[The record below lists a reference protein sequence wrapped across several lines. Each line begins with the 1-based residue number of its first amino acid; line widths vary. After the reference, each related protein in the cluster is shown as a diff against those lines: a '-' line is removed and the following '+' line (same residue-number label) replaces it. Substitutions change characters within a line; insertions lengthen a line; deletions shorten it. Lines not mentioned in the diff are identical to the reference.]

1 MSTSSS
7 AVDKSGRAMQGTPKA
22 PRETPPKVRKSKTA
36 SRMRNMNDMG
46 IEKADKGR
54 GGEFRTILRQQVSS
68 LYGSMLVLDRIGL
81 VSLHIRLH

>member
-1 MSTSSS
+1 
-7 AVDKSGRAMQGTPKA
+7 
-22 PRETPPKVRKSKTA
+22 
-36 SRMRNMNDMG
+36 MNDMG

-81 VSLHIRLH
+81 VSLHVRLH